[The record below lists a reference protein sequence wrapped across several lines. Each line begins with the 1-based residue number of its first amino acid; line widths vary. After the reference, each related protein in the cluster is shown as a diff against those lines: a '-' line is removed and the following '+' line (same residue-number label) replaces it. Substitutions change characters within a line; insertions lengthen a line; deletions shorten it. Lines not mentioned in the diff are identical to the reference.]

1 MWSKPDAM
9 QHVEI
14 SVSNGIFIMLMYL
27 LMSLAINEN
36 EDSHRMLMVM
46 VLGILCIEL
55 LCLPSAPALPL
66 LLTRDVRGKLRYRN
80 WKSCKKCCCCKQNK
94 DVIKLNGCFKNND
107 NDNIKAQFTL
117 LPCLEVVYA
126 KCAIIFVN
134 LNCVSRFDCSII
146 MYYFILCWNSTTEH
160 RLANSY
166 KNENPHG
173 KESIAFLQ
181 QFQDIHRV
189 M

>member
-80 WKSCKKCCCCKQNK
+80 WKWKSCKKCCCCKQNK

-134 LNCVSRFDCSII
+134 LNCVSSFDCSII
-146 MYYFILCWNSTTEH
+146 MFNVLFYAVLKFNYWTQTS
-160 RLANSY
+160 
-166 KNENPHG
+166 
-173 KESIAFLQ
+173 Q
-181 QFQDIHRV
+181 
-189 M
+189 